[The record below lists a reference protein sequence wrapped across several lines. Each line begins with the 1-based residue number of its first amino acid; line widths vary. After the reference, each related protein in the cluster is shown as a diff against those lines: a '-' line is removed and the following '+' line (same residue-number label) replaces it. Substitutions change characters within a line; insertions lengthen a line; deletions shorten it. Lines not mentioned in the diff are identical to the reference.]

1 MKQDANRS
9 RTISLETGIQN
20 GPLAVLIVTL
30 TFSGEMQQQVLLIP
44 VLHSL
49 FSVTTSSAITVFFR
63 RMAERE
69 TLARDP
75 ALLDDRVKVYAAAR
89 HANPNRRSGT
99 IRNWSRSTQVHLNPQ
114 TEKIQSQTVKL
125 TA

>member
-9 RTISLETGIQN
+9 RTISLKTGIQN

-49 FSVTTSSAITVFFR
+49 FSVTTSSAITFFFR

-89 HANPNRRSGT
+89 HANPIVGLAPSAIGADARKFTSTHRQKRS
-99 IRNWSRSTQVHLNPQ
+99 R
-114 TEKIQSQTVKL
+114 VKQ
-125 TA
+125 